1 MSHAVI
7 ENPFNMLANEAD
19 HLNVYRTVVD
29 QYLAYQFNPSGL
41 GMNPFRNIEIRAN
54 EAITKSRFR
63 RMNIEENG
71 AQEQN
76 GVVSQQRWPIFS
88 SALKKA

>member
-1 MSHAVI
+1 
-7 ENPFNMLANEAD
+7 
-19 HLNVYRTVVD
+19 
-29 QYLAYQFNPSGL
+29 
-41 GMNPFRNIEIRAN
+41 MNPFLNIEIRAN

-76 GVVSQQRWPIFS
+76 GVVSQQRWPNIQFS
-88 SALKKA
+88 IEESLIDNTAFKD